1 MQEKLNQLAVLGETA
16 QTEGAKFGAGNN
28 AAGTRLRKALQEIV
42 VLSKEMRKDVSEIKN
57 K

>member
-1 MQEKLNQLAVLGETA
+1 MEEKLNQLSVLNETA
-16 QTEGAKFGAGNN
+16 QNEGAKF

-42 VLSKEMRKDVSEIKN
+42 VLSKEMRKEVSEIKN